1 MVPHLEGAVLDDDPW
16 FIYGCQ
22 VYALQNLQA
31 RHYRELIAKAYE
43 LQGYRVETID
53 RPPTTAEAKRC
64 TAQTAHTDASN
75 LKEAGL
81 IADADELSDDQSPET
96 VARARKKDDICKRFN
111 ISHGELTAEHV
122 LGVANA
128 FPALRSR
135 LLYNNA
141 TALGLFTHGRLE
153 QLGDAYVLDRAR
165 IAQLHL
171 KLHWIKQLTT
181 EACAA
186 DLLTKKDWFSAN
198 DDWVKR
204 LHRLVMED
212 SCAKRYIG
220 SRHSSFSCPIGVV
233 QAILQIFGFGT
244 ETKRQRVDGQI
255 VRFHRVTDPLHH
267 FNPAKV
273 LNHREAKPEL
283 VLGDLDAAESEVA
296 VTDYP

>member
-1 MVPHLEGAVLDDDPW
+1 M
-16 FIYGCQ
+16 
-22 VYALQNLQA
+22 
-31 RHYRELIAKAYE
+31 RIAK
-43 LQGYRVETID
+43 
-53 RPPTTAEAKRC
+53 
-64 TAQTAHTDASN
+64 
-75 LKEAGL
+75 
-81 IADADELSDDQSPET
+81 
-96 VARARKKDDICKRFN
+96 
-111 ISHGELTAEHV
+111 
-122 LGVANA
+122 
-128 FPALRSR
+128 
-135 LLYNNA
+135 
-141 TALGLFTHGRLE
+141 
-153 QLGDAYVLDRAR
+153 
-165 IAQLHL
+165 LHL
-171 KLHWIKQLTT
+171 QLHWIKQLTT

-273 LNHREAKPEL
+273 LNHWEAKPEL